1 MRSSI
6 YLSYAAFVLVGIGAA
21 VGGVLLPAQID
32 DYGVDKALIGLG
44 FFTNSAGFLLAGLT
58 NGALIERLGLRLA
71 LVAGSGV
78 FVLAAVVTAA
88 RPSFWVLIAAQG
100 FCGYGVGVLESV
112 LNVHLAALP
121 DAATLLNRLHA
132 FFGVGALAGP
142 AIAALTLGYAPWTAI
157 WWGLAVATALLGVA
171 FYATFPK
178 RAVQEKEEEKER
190 GLLPTALRNK
200 YVLLA
205 SVFLTVYLGVEIG
218 VGNWAYSY
226 LREVN
231 LETHLIAG
239 YAVSGYWAG
248 LTAGRF
254 VISPVASRLGLTPAR
269 TTLWCCVGVAASTVL
284 IWLGVVPVAGFVLL
298 GFFLGP
304 LFPTT
309 MAILPELLPARLV
322 PTAIGVLNGG
332 SVIGGSL
339 LPWTAG
345 ALGQGVGM
353 QALMPFA
360 LTLALVQLAVWY
372 YLSAP
377 SLAPRTK

>member
-1 MRSSI
+1 MRSSVL
-6 YLSYAAFVLVGIGAA
+6 LSYATFVLVGIGAA
-21 VGGVLLPAQID
+21 VGGVLLPAQIA
-32 DYGVDKALIGLG
+32 DYDVDKALIGLI
-44 FFTNSAGFLLAGLT
+44 FFTSSAGFLFAGLT

-71 LVAGSGV
+71 LVAGAGT

-88 RPSFWVLIAAQG
+88 RPPFWVFVAVQG
-100 FCGYGVGVLESV
+100 LVGYGTGVLESV

-121 DAATLLNRLHA
+121 NAATLLNRLHA

-142 AIAALTLGYAPWTAI
+142 VIAAWTLTYASWTAV
-157 WWGLAVATALLGVA
+157 WWGLALVTALMA
-171 FYATFPK
+171 IPFFTRFPK
-178 RAVQEKEEEKER
+178 KVVQEEKEEKQR
-190 GLLPTALRNK
+190 LTSALRNR

-205 SVFLTVYLGVEIG
+205 SAFLTVYLGVEIG

-226 LREVN
+226 LREVD
-231 LETHLIAG
+231 LESHLIAG

-254 VISPVASRLGLTPAR
+254 VISPIAAKIGLTPAR
-269 TTLWCCVGVAASTVL
+269 ATLWCCAGVAATTVL
-284 IWLGVVPVAGFVLL
+284 IWLGIVPIAGFVLL

-309 MAILPELLPARLV
+309 MAMLPDLLPARLV

-332 SVIGGSL
+332 SVIGGSA
-339 LPWTAG
+339 LPWLAG

-353 QALMPFA
+353 WALMPFA
-360 LTLALVQLAVWY
+360 LTLALAQLALWF
-372 YLSAP
+372 YLSTP

>member
-21 VGGVLLPAQID
+21 VGGVLLPAQIA

-71 LVAGSGV
+71 LVAGSAV

-88 RPSFWVLIAAQG
+88 RPSFWVLIAAQL

-121 DAATLLNRLHA
+121 NAATLLNRLHA

-142 AIAALTLGYAPWTAI
+142 AIAAVTLTHASWTAV
-157 WWGLAVATALLGVA
+157 WWGLAVATALMAVA
-171 FYATFPK
+171 FLRAFPA
-178 RAVQEKEEEKER
+178 RVVQEKEEKTG

-226 LREVN
+226 LREVE
-231 LETHLIAG
+231 LESHLIAG

-254 VISPVASRLGLTPAR
+254 VISPIAGRLRLTPAQ
-269 TTLWCCVGVAASTVL
+269 TSLWCCVGVAACTVL

-360 LTLALVQLAVWY
+360 LVLALVQLGVWY

>member
-6 YLSYAAFVLVGIGAA
+6 FLSYAAFVLVGIGAA
-21 VGGVLLPAQID
+21 AGGVLLPAQIA
-32 DYGVDKALIGLG
+32 DYGVDKALIGLI
-44 FFTNSAGFLLAGLT
+44 FFTSSAGFLLAGLT
-58 NGALIERLGLRLA
+58 NGALIERLGLRLS
-71 LVAGSGV
+71 LVAGSSA
-78 FVLAAVVTAA
+78 FVLAAVITAA
-88 RPSFWVLIAAQG
+88 RPPFWALIAVQG
-100 FCGYGVGVLESV
+100 LAGYGSGVLESV

-121 DAATLLNRLHA
+121 NAATLLNRLHA

-142 AIAALTLGYAPWTAI
+142 VIAAWTLNYASWTAV
-157 WWGLAVATALLGVA
+157 WWGLAAATALMAVA
-171 FYATFPK
+171 FMWTFPK
-178 RAVQEKEEEKER
+178 KVVQEKEEKQK
-190 GLLPTALRNK
+190 LTNALRNR

-205 SVFLTVYLGVEIG
+205 AAFLTVYLGVEIG

-231 LETHLIAG
+231 LESHLVAG

-254 VISPVASRLGLTPAR
+254 VINPLAGRFRMTPAR
-269 TTLWCCVGVAASTVL
+269 TSLWCCVGVAGTTVL
-284 IWLGVVPVAGFVLL
+284 IWLGVVPIAGFVLL

-309 MAILPELLPARLV
+309 MAILPDLLPARLV

-332 SVIGGSL
+332 SVIGGSA
-339 LPWTAG
+339 LPWLAG
-345 ALGQGVGM
+345 ALGQGAGM
-353 QALMPFA
+353 WALMPFA
-360 LTLALVQLAVWY
+360 LTLALAQLAIWF